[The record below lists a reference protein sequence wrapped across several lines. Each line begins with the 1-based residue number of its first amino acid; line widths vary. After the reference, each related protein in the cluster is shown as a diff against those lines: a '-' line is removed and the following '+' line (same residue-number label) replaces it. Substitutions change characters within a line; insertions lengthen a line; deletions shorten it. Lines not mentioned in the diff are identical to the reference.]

1 MVLEWLNND
10 FFMVNG
16 KPPCYNVNKIE
27 RFVLV
32 DDSYYEFGDVFP
44 IHVCRLNIFTK
55 ELSPIATFDKRDK
68 AEAELVEF
76 MKNRPENKKEETPVE
91 NTKNILID

>member
-32 DDSYYEFGDVFP
+32 DDTYYEYGNPFP
-44 IHVCRLNIFTK
+44 NRVCRINILTSA
-55 ELSPIATFDKRDK
+55 LTPIATFDKRDE
-68 AEAELVEF
+68 AEAELLEF